1 MSTSLK
7 MAGYV
12 FLGGALGSMLRYMLA
27 ELIAINVEFPT
38 SELIALTVINLLGSY
53 FLGLTARLPYF

>member
-1 MSTSLK
+1 MK

-38 SELIALTVINLLGSY
+38 SELIALTVTNNV
-53 FLGLTARLPYF
+53 TALMVVKPPAKP